1 MTEYRSMIS
10 VEEAL
15 RLVERQARPLAPQ
28 RVALDD
34 AAELVL
40 AEAVTSS
47 VNSPP
52 YDKTLMDGYAV
63 VSSDR
68 AEVRVVLEEIGAGS
82 VPRRPVTPGT
92 ATRLMTGAPLPEGA
106 DAVVA
111 FEETEPIDDHTV
123 RFRQTDPAP
132 GQHVLALGA
141 ALRVGQRVLEPGV
154 VLRPIEIGI
163 LAEIGHAVVGVQPR
177 PKVAV
182 LATGNELVAANETP
196 AAGQIRNSNGP
207 MLAAA
212 IARSGGA
219 AIELPV
225 ARDERQA
232 LGRLIAA
239 GLDADVLLLCGGVSA
254 GKFDL
259 VPDALAELGVEQ
271 VFHKVALRPGK
282 PLWFGVKK
290 FDQRQALVFGLPG
303 NPVSSLVCFELFAR
317 PAIAALAGRGF
328 AAAPLVAARLSHD
341 FQYKGGR
348 ASCLPAR
355 VSAAAINARHPGES
369 IGSDSPGDLPLVEIL
384 PWHGSADL
392 VALARA
398 NALVRL
404 GTEPAKLSAGA
415 LVEVQLI

>member
-1 MTEYRSMIS
+1 MLA

-15 RLVERQARPLAPQ
+15 RLVEQNARPLAPR
-28 RVALDD
+28 RVALGE

-40 AEAVTSS
+40 AEAVTST
-47 VNSPP
+47 VNSPS

-68 AEVRVVLEEIGAGS
+68 AEVREVLEEIGAGS

-111 FEETEPIDDHTV
+111 FEQTEPIDERTV
-123 RFRQTDPAP
+123 RFRQIDPAP
-132 GQHVLALGA
+132 GQHILAIGA
-141 ALRVGQRVLEPGV
+141 ALRVGQRVFEPGII
-154 VLRPIEIGI
+154 LRPIEIGI
-163 LAEIGHAVVGVQPR
+163 LAEIGHAEVQVQPR
-177 PKVAV
+177 PRVAV
-182 LATGNELVAANETP
+182 LPTGNELVAANENP

-207 MLAAA
+207 MLTAA
-212 IARSGGA
+212 IARAGAA

-225 ARDERQA
+225 ARDDRQE
-232 LGRLIAA
+232 LRRLVGA
-239 GLDADVLLLCGGVSA
+239 GLHADVLLICGGVSA

-259 VPDALAELGVEQ
+259 VPDALAELGVEE
-271 VFHKVALRPGK
+271 VFHKIALRPGK
-282 PLWFGVKK
+282 PLWFGVKN
-290 FDQRQALVFGLPG
+290 FDDRQVLVFGLPG
-303 NPVSSLVCFELFAR
+303 NPVSSFVCFELFAR

-328 AAAPLVAARLSHD
+328 GVAPLVAARLSHD
-341 FQYKGGR
+341 FDYKGGR
-348 ASCLPAR
+348 TSCLPAR
-355 VSAAAINARHPGES
+355 MSAAEISSHDPGES
-369 IGSDSPGDLPLVEIL
+369 DESSSNGDLPVVEIL

-404 GTEPAKLSAGA
+404 GTEPERLSAGA
-415 LVEVQLI
+415 RIDAIRV

>member
-1 MTEYRSMIS
+1 MLS

-15 RLVERQARPLAPQ
+15 KLVEQHALPLAAR
-28 RVALDD
+28 RVALDE

-40 AEAVTSS
+40 AEKVTSS

-63 VSSDR
+63 VSNDR
-68 AEVRVVLEEIGAGS
+68 ADVREVLEEVGAGS
-82 VPRRPVTPGT
+82 VPRRHVTPGT

-106 DAVVA
+106 DAVIA
-111 FEETEPIDDHTV
+111 FEETESIDDRTV
-123 RFRQTDPAP
+123 RFLQIDPAP
-132 GQHVLALGA
+132 GQHLLAMGA
-141 ALRVGQRVLEPGV
+141 ALRIGQPVFEPGI

-163 LAEIGHAVVGVQPR
+163 LAEIGHAVVSVQPR
-177 PKVAV
+177 PRVAV
-182 LATGNELVAANETP
+182 LATGNELVAASEKP

-212 IARSGGA
+212 IARAGGA

-225 ARDERQA
+225 ARDDRQE
-232 LGRLIAA
+232 LQRLISE

-290 FDQRQALVFGLPG
+290 FDDRQVLVFGLPG

-317 PAIAALAGRGF
+317 PTIAAIAGRGF

-355 VSAAAINARHPGES
+355 LSAAEITPPPPGES
-369 IGSDSPGDLPLVEIL
+369 IGSSSDGDLPWVEIL

-392 VALARA
+392 AALARA

-404 GTEPAKLSAGA
+404 GTKPESLLAGA
-415 LVEVQLI
+415 RIDAMCV

>member
-1 MTEYRSMIS
+1 MLS

-15 RLVERQARPLAPQ
+15 RLVEQHARPLAPR

-40 AEAVTSS
+40 AETVTSS

-68 AEVRVVLEEIGAGS
+68 AEVREVLEEIGAGS

-106 DAVVA
+106 DAVIA
-111 FEETEPIDDHTV
+111 FEQTEPIDDRVV
-123 RFRQTDPAP
+123 RFLQTDPAP
-132 GQHVLALGA
+132 GQHTLALGA
-141 ALRVGQRVLEPGV
+141 ALRIGQCVFEPGII
-154 VLRPIEIGI
+154 LRPIEIGI
-163 LAEIGHAVVGVQPR
+163 LAEIGHADVTVQPR
-177 PKVAV
+177 PRVAV
-182 LATGNELVAANETP
+182 LPTGNELVAANETP

-212 IARSGGA
+212 IARAGGA

-225 ARDERQA
+225 ARDERDE
-232 LGRLIAA
+232 LRRLISR

-259 VPDALAELGVEQ
+259 VPDALAELGVDQ

-282 PLWFGVKK
+282 PLWFGVKQ
-290 FDQRQALVFGLPG
+290 FGERQVPVFGLPG
-303 NPVSSLVCFELFAR
+303 NPVSSFVCFELFAR

-328 AAAPLVAARLSHD
+328 TATLLFAAKLSHD

-355 VSAAAINARHPGES
+355 TSTAEISLPPRGES
-369 IGSDSPGDLPLVEIL
+369 IGTSSSGDLPLVEIL

-404 GTEPAKLSAGA
+404 GTEPERLPAGA
-415 LVEVQLI
+415 LVDVMCV

>member
-1 MTEYRSMIS
+1 MLS

-15 RLVERQARPLAPQ
+15 RLVEQHARPLAPR
-28 RVALDD
+28 RVALDV

-40 AEAVTSS
+40 AEEVTSA

-52 YDKTLMDGYAV
+52 YDKSLMDGYAV

-68 AEVRVVLEEIGAGS
+68 AEVREVLEEIGAGS

-92 ATRLMTGAPLPEGA
+92 ATRLMTGAPLPAGA
-106 DAVVA
+106 DAVIA
-111 FEETEPIDDHTV
+111 FEETEPIDDRTV
-123 RFRQTDPAP
+123 RFLQTDPAP
-132 GQHVLALGA
+132 GQHMLSTGA
-141 ALRVGQRVLEPGV
+141 ALRIGQRVFEQGILV
-154 VLRPIEIGI
+154 RPIEIGI
-163 LAEIGHAVVGVQPR
+163 LAEIGHAMVYVQPR

-182 LATGNELVAANETP
+182 LPTGNELVAANEKL

-212 IARSGGA
+212 IARDGGT

-225 ARDERQA
+225 ARDDRDELR
-232 LGRLIAA
+232 RLITA
-239 GLDADVLLLCGGVSA
+239 GLEADVLLLCGGVSA

-259 VPDALAELGVEQ
+259 VPAALAELGVDE

-282 PLWFGVKK
+282 PLWFGVKS
-290 FDQRQALVFGLPG
+290 FGDRQVLVFGLPG
-303 NPVSSLVCFELFAR
+303 NPVSSLVCYELFAR

-328 AAAPLVAARLSHD
+328 VAPPPISARLSHD
-341 FQYKGGR
+341 FNYKGGR
-348 ASCLPAR
+348 ASCLPA
-355 VSAAAINARHPGES
+355 AIKGLSSGER
-369 IGSDSPGDLPLVEIL
+369 GLDGADDTRPTVEIL

-398 NALVRL
+398 NGLVRL
-404 GTEPAKLSAGA
+404 GTEPVQLAAGA
-415 LVEVQLI
+415 VVQVMSL

>member
-1 MTEYRSMIS
+1 MFS

-15 RLVERQARPLAPQ
+15 RLVEEHARPLAP
-28 RVALDD
+28 RPVALEQ

-40 AEAVTSS
+40 AEEVTSA
-47 VNSPP
+47 VDSPP
-52 YDKTLMDGYAV
+52 YDKSLMDGYAV

-68 AEVRVVLEEIGAGS
+68 AEVREVLEEIGAGS

-106 DAVVA
+106 DAVIA
-111 FEETEPIDDHTV
+111 FEETQPIDDRTV
-123 RFRQTDPAP
+123 RFLQTDPAP
-132 GQHVLALGA
+132 GQHMLAMGA
-141 ALRVGQRVLEPGV
+141 ALRIGQRVFEPGV

-163 LAEIGHAVVGVQPR
+163 LAEIGHAVVNVQPR
-177 PKVAV
+177 PRVAV
-182 LATGNELVAANETP
+182 LPTGNELVAANEKP

-212 IARSGGA
+212 VARCGGEP
-219 AIELPV
+219 IELPV
-225 ARDERQA
+225 ARDDRHELR
-232 LGRLIAA
+232 RLIRA
-239 GLDADVLLLCGGVSA
+239 GLEGDVVLLCGGVSA

-259 VPDALAELGVEQ
+259 VPDALAELGVDE

-290 FDQRQALVFGLPG
+290 FDDRQVLVFGLPG
-303 NPVSSLVCFELFAR
+303 NPVSSFVCFELFAR

-328 AAAPLVAARLSHD
+328 ATTPVVVARLSHD
-341 FQYKGGR
+341 FHYKGGR

-355 VSAAAINARHPGES
+355 LSASEIKPRQPDES
-369 IGSDSPGDLPLVEIL
+369 VGSGSGSALSLVEIL

-392 VALARA
+392 VTLAQA

-404 GTEPAKLSAGA
+404 GTEPERLSAGA
-415 LVEVQLI
+415 RVDVMRV